1 MAAHDYASGDKAAA
15 LIAAQQALEKD
26 ANHQPARE
34 LALRIQQEQ
43 MPGAQERLPPQFAQY
58 VPEKS
63 ARPVH
68 SIRFIAALGWAWD
81 AAGWFIVAALL
92 ITYLV
97 VQARASSLNNLSQSP
112 EDYQA
117 SFQLMQKFL
126 IQNVR
131 LLVATLVWLG
141 LLWTWWTLDLFDRRP
156 AGGLVALGV
165 IGILGPCCYLTYIA
179 FPLYAIS
186 RRLSQPK

>member
-1 MAAHDYASGDKAAA
+1 MRYQRYDSAIGDAREALQYSPDSAEAYNVLGIALSRTQKTAEATEALRKAIEIAPDNAKGYYNLAAHYYASGDKAAA

-97 VQARASSLNNLSQSP
+97 VPARASSLNNLSQSP
-112 EDYQA
+112 EDY
-117 SFQLMQKFL
+117 
-126 IQNVR
+126 
-131 LLVATLVWLG
+131 
-141 LLWTWWTLDLFDRRP
+141 
-156 AGGLVALGV
+156 
-165 IGILGPCCYLTYIA
+165 
-179 FPLYAIS
+179 
-186 RRLSQPK
+186 